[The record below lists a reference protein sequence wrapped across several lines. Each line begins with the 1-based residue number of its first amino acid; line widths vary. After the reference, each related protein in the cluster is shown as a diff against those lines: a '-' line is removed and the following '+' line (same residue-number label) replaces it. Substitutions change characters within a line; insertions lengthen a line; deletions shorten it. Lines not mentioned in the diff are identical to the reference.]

1 MPQFTHPL
9 HDHILTR
16 GFAYKASLYVGG
28 QHAAADYVRETGRT
42 RDAAIISI
50 AAGSVVRTNWD
61 YYSGFLASVD
71 HGDGWMSTYRHLI
84 KPSPLRTGQPVTQGQ
99 LVGNVGNTG
108 ASLGDHLH
116 FDLWNRE
123 KHDPTAFYKNG
134 WWAHD
139 PVLYL
144 GEEEKDEMTDEQMN
158 KLLSEMRE
166 LHKKTAEALQAIINH
181 QKSAPTGSSGG
192 ATAVEII
199 KEAGRKLS
207 A

>member
-1 MPQFTHPL
+1 H
-9 HDHILTR
+9 
-16 GFAYKASLYVGG
+16 
-28 QHAAADYVRETGRT
+28 
-42 RDAAIISI
+42 
-50 AAGSVVRTNWD
+50 
-61 YYSGFLASVD
+61 SGLWRSF
-71 HGDGWMSTYRHLI
+71 YRHLY
-84 KPSPLRTGQPVTQGQ
+84 GQTPVAVNQYVPQGQ
-99 LVGNVGNTG
+99 IIGNVGNTG

-123 KHDPTAFYKNG
+123 KHDPTAFYKNA

-144 GEEEKDEMTDEQMN
+144 EEEEKDEMTDEQMN

-181 QKSAPTGSSGG
+181 QKSAPTGSGGG
-192 ATAVEII
+192 ATAAEII